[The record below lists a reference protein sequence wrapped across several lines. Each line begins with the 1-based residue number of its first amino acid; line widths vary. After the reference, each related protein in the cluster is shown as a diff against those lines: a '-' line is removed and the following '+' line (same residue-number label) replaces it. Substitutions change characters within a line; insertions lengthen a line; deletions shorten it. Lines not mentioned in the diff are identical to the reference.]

1 VEVQTTSK
9 PGELDSALHRAGSRP
24 IVVAGGDGSLHA
36 VVAALH
42 RRNDLKDAVLGLL
55 PLGTGNDFARAN
67 DIPLDVE
74 EAAATILEGHTRA
87 MDLIVDE
94 VGEIVVNSVHAGTGA
109 QASRSGEKWKDR
121 LHKIGIGGLNLGRLG
136 YPIGAL
142 SAAVNP
148 PFVRVRV
155 EVDGQVIVDVDERIL
170 MVAVGNGPT
179 VGGGTELTPYADPG
193 NGQARVRLGYLQ
205 LAKNDC
211 AAAERQFTYAID
223 GGLPGVDAYV
233 GLATCLGRRND
244 LAAAARALQFAKE
257 REPDNP
263 VVAANLG
270 ILQAARGDLTGA
282 IQSLSAALARDPDL
296 HEARFNLALAYAKS
310 GRRPEAAAAAR
321 ELLQRLPPAAPQR
334 PEVERLLRAVQ

>member
-1 VEVQTTSK
+1 THSHDPADARIDPKDRREIAAQLAQVIA
-9 PGELDSALHRAGSRP
+9 GELSGDALERA
-24 IVVAGGDGSLHA
+24 
-36 VVAALH
+36 
-42 RRNDLKDAVLGLL
+42 
-55 PLGTGNDFARAN
+55 
-67 DIPLDVE
+67 
-74 EAAATILEGHTRA
+74 LEG
-87 MDLIVDE
+87 IV
-94 VGEIVVNSVHAGTGA
+94 
-109 QASRSGEKWKDR
+109 R
-121 LHKIGIGGLNLGRLG
+121 
-136 YPIGAL
+136 
-142 SAAVNP
+142 
-148 PFVRVRV
+148 
-155 EVDGQVIVDVDERIL
+155 
-170 MVAVGNGPT
+170 
-179 VGGGTELTPYADPG
+179 ADPG

-321 ELLQRLPPAAPQR
+321 ELLQRLSPAAPQR